1 MCVIASKSFAAVQT
15 ESGKVGT
22 ISNLVNVVFIFIPP
36 PHTHISLSP
45 LPSQLMYTGSGHVF
59 GLIGKEVPKG
69 EWKMVELPD
78 KNVKVEHCS
87 CDNTGTFSLVVTD
100 KGVVYFGGLNKKGEA
115 AEPGVYI
122 CSFVTD

>member
-1 MCVIASKSFAAVQT
+1 
-15 ESGKVGT
+15 
-22 ISNLVNVVFIFIPP
+22 
-36 PHTHISLSP
+36 
-45 LPSQLMYTGSGHVF
+45 MYTGSGHVF

-69 EWKMVELPD
+69 EWKTVELPD

-87 CDNTGTFSLVVTD
+87 CDNTGTFSLVATD

-122 CSFVTD
+122 HSFVTD

>member
-1 MCVIASKSFAAVQT
+1 MYTLF
-15 ESGKVGT
+15 
-22 ISNLVNVVFIFIPP
+22 VNVVFISP
-36 PHTHISLSP
+36 PHLSLSLP
-45 LPSQLMYTGSGHVF
+45 LLPSQLMYTGSGHVF

-87 CDNTGTFSLVVTD
+87 CDNTGTFSLVVTN

-122 CSFVTD
+122 HACIL